1 MAAGTPASS
10 PSISALPG
18 FGIKTDYVASNSGI
32 WIVGVLKLSKD
43 LYDNGVTDGEWLV
56 DQLTPEQ
63 AEEVF
68 LLLQER
74 LTKPISEA
82 ELVAAR
88 EEAKEEAMQAAEST
102 FGR

>member
-1 MAAGTPASS
+1 M
-10 PSISALPG
+10 
-18 FGIKTDYVASNSGI
+18 
-32 WIVGVLKLSKD
+32 LKFSKD

-88 EEAKEEAMQAAEST
+88 EEAKEEAMQAAERT
-102 FGR
+102 EQRFDYTADYIFYK